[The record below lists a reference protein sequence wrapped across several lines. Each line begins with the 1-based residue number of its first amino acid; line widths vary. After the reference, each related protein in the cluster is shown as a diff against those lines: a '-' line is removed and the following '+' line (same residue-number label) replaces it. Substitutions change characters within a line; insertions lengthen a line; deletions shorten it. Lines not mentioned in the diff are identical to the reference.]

1 MWKVW
6 SHLTKEE
13 IVPSKTTV
21 TDKPLKDDKE
31 VDVISPLDFQE
42 AKSEIVEYDRKKLKK
57 KSKDDLIKIVKNAG
71 IQNPSSKRK
80 SELVNL
86 LTSQSDKK

>member
-1 MWKVW
+1 VQLLIVL
-6 SHLTKEE
+6 SKEE